1 MTTAM
6 VQASGLEAAQLEQIL
21 VEGNLEKLT
30 AQERLDYY
38 AATCQSLGLNPLTKP
53 FAYIKLNGKLS
64 LYPLR
69 DATDQIRKIH
79 HISVRISSRE
89 MLDESY
95 VVTAVASMPDGRTD
109 ESTGVVSLAGLR
121 GEAKSNAMMKTET
134 KAKRR
139 VTLSI
144 AGLGWVDESEVDSI
158 SQAQIGV
165 VSIETGEIL
174 TGADEPMVR
183 SVPAQPP
190 EDLGTCPRHPGTP
203 WLKNRLGTLYHKH
216 GQDNELWCNP
226 KAERR
231 QDSKDALES
240 AHEATAE
247 TSQESMTLSDLEG
260 EVQQAGM
267 SWKDFESKVLQATW
281 ADFIGRQGASPSV
294 ALARLNTYLDL
305 YEEVEENNDV

>member
-1 MTTAM
+1 MTTELVAIEQTALTPAEFAQELEYAHIKAKSLTKIVEEQKLFAM
-6 VQASGLEAAQLEQIL
+6 INGKKHLL
-21 VEGNLEKLT
+21 VEAWQTIGMGYGLSAAVKETEILCNQLGVETGARAGVVIYNKHGVVVGGAVAYCMCGEGDWGNRNT
-30 AQERLDYY
+30 NQ
-38 AATCQSLGLNPLTKP
+38 
-53 FAYIKLNGKLS
+53 
-64 LYPLR
+64 
-69 DATDQIRKIH
+69 
-79 HISVRISSRE
+79 RISMAGTRATSKALR
-89 MLDESY
+89 LLLSW
-95 VVTAVASMPDGRTD
+95 VVV
-109 ESTGVVSLAGLR
+109 LAGYEPTPAEEMTRDIPALPR
-121 GEAKSNAMMKTET
+121 SPAHA
-134 KAKRR
+134 
-139 VTLSI
+139 
-144 AGLGWVDESEVDSI
+144 I
-158 SQAQIGV
+158 SG
-165 VSIETGEIL
+165 
-174 TGADEPMVR
+174 
-183 SVPAQPP
+183 
-190 EDLGTCPRHPGTP
+190 EDLGTCPLHPGTP